1 MKWFFGPPFLSV
13 SPFLLLNLA
22 RRQSYAYAIGLY
34 TRPEIKSWP
43 DLKFCAHAHCVLPR
57 CSNIADEHWRLAW
70 TLAPWAQ
77 FSVASEWRMPALLC
91 VSSFSG
97 YVYCAVLFDTGECLL
112 YNIEL
117 ISVSDSLGEWIRLL
131 GGKFTSQVF
140 GDLSDATPRAYTIY
154 TSQVS
159 FHFIHLTRWLACKDF
174 QNVFSLF
181 YFPDN

>member
-1 MKWFFGPPFLSV
+1 MKGSVVWPNIVASPQTSFEVRLSRMKWMRDKRTPKDVCGE
-13 SPFLLLNLA
+13 A
-22 RRQSYAYAIGLY
+22 
-34 TRPEIKSWP
+34 T
-43 DLKFCAHAHCVLPR
+43 
-57 CSNIADEHWRLAW
+57 NIADEHWRLAW

-97 YVYCAVLFDTGECLL
+97 YVYCVVLFDTGECLL

-117 ISVSDSLGEWIRLL
+117 ISVSDSLGEWIRLF

-181 YFPDN
+181 YFPEN

>member
-1 MKWFFGPPFLSV
+1 MKGSVVWPNIVASPQTSFEVRLSRMKWMRDKRTPKDVCGE
-13 SPFLLLNLA
+13 A
-22 RRQSYAYAIGLY
+22 
-34 TRPEIKSWP
+34 T
-43 DLKFCAHAHCVLPR
+43 
-57 CSNIADEHWRLAW
+57 NIADEHWRLAW

-97 YVYCAVLFDTGECLL
+97 YVYCVVLFDTGECLL

-181 YFPDN
+181 YFPEN